1 MIHWQSFSDFIAMGG
16 YGTYVWGSFGVTVLI
31 MVIEPIIV
39 ARTRKTTL
47 ARLQRQLRAEMRAD
61 HRNIAS

>member
-1 MIHWQSFSDFIAMGG
+1 MIHWQSFADFIAMGG

>member
-39 ARTRKTTL
+39 MRTRKTTL
-47 ARLQRQLRAEMRAD
+47 ARLQRQLRAETRAD

>member
-47 ARLQRQLRAEMRAD
+47 ARLQRQLRAETRAD